1 MNKDTW
7 MPIAFPPYHVTM
19 VVDDV
24 KAAMAD
30 MTRLFGLQWAPLQ
43 GDGLFTY
50 SLQGPPYLELLKR
63 RDDTI
68 FDTAGLHHIGLW
80 VDDVNAE
87 AARLEAEGCEA
98 EFVHRDA
105 QGNVLGDIV
114 LPKTYAGMKLF
125 ARWPDG
131 SIGLWSAHR
140 IVRLPFQW
148 AGCP

>member
-63 RDDTI
+63 TSCPDVS
-68 FDTAGLHHIGLW
+68 FAPATACGW
-80 VDDVNAE
+80 NWSKSERQD
-87 AARLEAEGCEA
+87 RGC
-98 EFVHRDA
+98 
-105 QGNVLGDIV
+105 
-114 LPKTYAGMKLF
+114 YA
-125 ARWPDG
+125 
-131 SIGLWSAHR
+131 
-140 IVRLPFQW
+140 
-148 AGCP
+148 C

>member
-63 RDDTI
+63 RDDTL

-105 QGNVLGDIV
+105 QGNVLPGCFFRTRDGMRVELVQIGTSGPR
-114 LPKTYAGMKLF
+114 LLRMLAGGNYL
-125 ARWPDG
+125 
-131 SIGLWSAHR
+131 
-140 IVRLPFQW
+140 
-148 AGCP
+148 